1 MRRSSLASLR
11 RERCGSFMA
20 KRWISDAEFT
30 RSNWHDSKDF
40 QSGNFRGYVRFM
52 LHFLGGMG
60 FGWALKAL

>member
-1 MRRSSLASLR
+1 
-11 RERCGSFMA
+11 MA